1 MPASWQLPPGVT
13 HGLWDYLHDPAIARD
28 YDAQLADTPLLR
40 HDREFV
46 FRHVSEPGRFID
58 LGCGTGR
65 LSIPLAERGHH
76 VVAVDL
82 SAEMLRV
89 AGVKA
94 AAAGAHIDRVQANL
108 VELMC
113 FGDKTFDAAA
123 CLFSTLGMVAGAENR
138 RRVLE
143 NVHRLLRP
151 GGTFVLHVHNRWFHL
166 GTQAG
171 RRLLGRNLRQAVTG
185 RAKLGDFEMPPH
197 QGVGSF
203 PMHLFSRREVVGLL
217 RETGFKIV
225 EVQPVGVEGPLRR
238 PWLLATARAYGYLV
252 AARA

>member
-1 MPASWQLPPGVT
+1 MPASWQLPAGVT

-28 YDAQLADTPLLR
+28 YDAQLAGTPLLR
-40 HDREFV
+40 YDQEFV
-46 FRHVSEPGRFID
+46 VRHVSGPGRFID

-65 LSIPLAERGHH
+65 LSISLAKRGLR

-89 AGVKA
+89 AGAKA
-94 AAAGAHIDRVQANL
+94 AAANVHFDRVQANL
-108 VELMC
+108 VELTC
-113 FGDKTFDAAA
+113 FAEKTFDGAA
-123 CLFSTLGMVAGAENR
+123 CLFSTLGMIVGADNR
-138 RRVLE
+138 RRLLE
-143 NVHRLLRP
+143 HVHRLLRP
-151 GGTFVLHVHNRWFHL
+151 GGVFVLHVHNRWFHL
-166 GTQAG
+166 GTRAG
-171 RRLLGRNLRQAVTG
+171 RRLLRRNLWLALTG
-185 RAKLGDFEMPPH
+185 RGTLGDFEMPPH

-203 PMHLFSRREVVGLL
+203 AMHLFSRREIVRLL

-238 PWLLATARAYGYLV
+238 PRLFTTARAYGYLV